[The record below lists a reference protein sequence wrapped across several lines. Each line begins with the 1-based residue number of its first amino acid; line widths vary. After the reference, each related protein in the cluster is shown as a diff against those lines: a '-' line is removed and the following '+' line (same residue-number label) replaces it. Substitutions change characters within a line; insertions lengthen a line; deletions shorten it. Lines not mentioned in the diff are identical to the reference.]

1 MDTDVRM
8 SLDKARQHPS
18 PISVDNLNP
27 IRNVDISTHSNDLAA
42 LNENS
47 AAFKGLAVDGNDVT
61 TGDRDVHG

>member
-8 SLDKARQHPS
+8 SLDEPRQNPS
-18 PISVDNLNP
+18 PVSIDDLNP
-27 IRNVDISTHSNDLAA
+27 IRNVDVSTHSNDLAA
-42 LNENS
+42 PDENS